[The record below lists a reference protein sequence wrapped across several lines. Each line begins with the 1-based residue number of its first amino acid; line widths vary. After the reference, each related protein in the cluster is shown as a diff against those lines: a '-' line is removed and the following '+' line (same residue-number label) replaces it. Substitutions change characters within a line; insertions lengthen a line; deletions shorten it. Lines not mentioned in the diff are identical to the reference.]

1 MMKNTKIWLGIVLM
15 AIFFNPLCLAI
26 DTNSSLQAQEVYYGT
41 LNFFSHILAPF
52 LSLVL
57 IIIVTMVIV
66 VLGKV
71 IKKVA
76 E

>member
-1 MMKNTKIWLGIVLM
+1 MKNTRIWLGIVLM
-15 AIFFNPLCLAI
+15 AILFSPFCLAI
-26 DTNSSLQAQEVYYGT
+26 DTNSTLQAQEVYYGT

-52 LSLVL
+52 ILFVLV
-57 IIIVTMVIV
+57 IIIAMVIM
-66 VLGKV
+66 VLGKI